1 MDLDGEYIHRFD
13 TSINGID
20 LSKRLV
26 STNHNAL
33 GYCSVKSPYKYESGG
48 PGVWFMIMVALLVGI
63 IFPGT
68 VLNQWELRFR
78 FM

>member
-33 GYCSVKSPYKYESGG
+33 GYFSVKSPDKYETG
-48 PGVWFMIMVALLVGI
+48 PGAWFMIMVSLLVGI

-68 VLNQWELRFR
+68 VGNQWELRFR